1 MGLHQGARSE
11 RRRKSRG
18 SQLGQHSGDPQLRRE
33 RIRNPQR
40 GIAPLQVRLR
50 SSLLRRRWLRVQRGD
65 RVESQRGGEPAV
77 ADLAARSVQL
87 LVHPSELPPAVL
99 ALERQKRREVAL
111 HAQADRRARKHA
123 HGEGRGVAGAACAL
137 EYACAQERR
146 EARVQRRVGS
156 AAQEPCRKEEEAF
169 GRFVVPRAVQVG
181 AMLEQAE

>member
-1 MGLHQGARSE
+1 M
-11 RRRKSRG
+11 
-18 SQLGQHSGDPQLRRE
+18 
-33 RIRNPQR
+33 
-40 GIAPLQVRLR
+40 
-50 SSLLRRRWLRVQRGD
+50 QRGD

-77 ADLAARSVQL
+77 AHLPARSVQL

-111 HAQADRRARKHA
+111 HAQADRRAREHA
-123 HGEGRGVAGAACAL
+123 HGECERVAGAACAL